1 MTQTTLPS
9 REEIPVEQTWNLES
23 IFPDIEGWENA
34 LKEVETK
41 LPELA
46 EYQGTL
52 GDSPQTLL
60 AYLDVSQDIARLAM
74 KVMVYA
80 ELAQST
86 DVSDTAAAA
95 RSGQGRGLMTKVST
109 ARAFAEPELMEI
121 GFEKLNQWAVE
132 EPDLALYQHYF
143 EDLKRQAEHVRS
155 KDVEEVLAMAME
167 PMQPNTPY
175 TMLVNAE
182 LKFKPATSSD
192 GTEMEIGQSSIGSL
206 NTNAD
211 QEVRRTAH
219 ENYADAYLDF
229 KNTIAGIQ
237 TMAFQRD
244 AFNARAR
251 RYDSTLGASL
261 DPNSIPT
268 DVFHNLI
275 EVFKKNLPTWH
286 KYWRVR
292 RKALK
297 LDEFHVYDIKAPL
310 ADDKVN
316 VPYDQAVDWICEG
329 MAPLGDEYVS
339 ILRDGCTVD
348 RWVDYARNRGKRQGA
363 FSWGSYD
370 TQPFIMMSY
379 ADDVFSMS
387 TLAHELGHS
396 MHSYNTRST
405 QPYVYGHYSLFV
417 AEVAS
422 NFNQAMVRDFLFK
435 TQSDP
440 AFELALIEEAMSNYH
455 RYFFIMPT
463 LARWELEMHQ
473 RIEKGAPVNS
483 DIYTDR
489 CAELFS
495 EGYGE
500 EVVYDKDRIG
510 ITWAQFGH
518 MYMNYYVYQ
527 YATGIS
533 GAHALADGVLAGK
546 EGAAE
551 RYMDFLKA
559 GSSIYPLDALKMAGV
574 DMTNP
579 EPVES
584 AFAVLAGI
592 VDRLEALVE

>member
-1 MTQTTLPS
+1 MTQTKLPS
-9 REEIPVEQTWNLES
+9 REEIPVEQTWNLDS
-23 IFPDIEGWENA
+23 IFPNIEAWESA
-34 LKEVETK
+34 YKEVETRM
-41 LPELA
+41 PELA

-52 GDSPQTLL
+52 SDGPKTLL
-60 AYLDVSQDIARLAM
+60 AYFDKSQQMLRLAM
-74 KVMVYA
+74 QVMVYA
-80 ELAQST
+80 ALDQST
-86 DVSDTAAAA
+86 DVSDTTAAA
-95 RSGQGRGLMTKVST
+95 RAGQGRGLMTKVFAASS
-109 ARAFAEPELMEI
+109 FAEPELMEI
-121 GFEKLNQWAVE
+121 GFEKLNQWTAE
-132 EPDLALYQHYF
+132 QPELALYKHYF
-143 EDLKRQAEHVRS
+143 EDLERQAEHVRS
-155 KDVEEVLAMAME
+155 KDVEEVLALAME

-192 GTEMEIGQSSIGSL
+192 GAEMEIGQSSIGSL
-206 NTNAD
+206 TTNPD

-219 ENYADAYLDF
+219 ENYADAYLEF
-229 KNTIAGIQ
+229 KNTIASIQ

-244 AFNARAR
+244 AFNARSR
-251 RYDSTLGASL
+251 RYGSTLDASL
-261 DPNSIPT
+261 DPNNIPT
-268 DVFHNLI
+268 EVFHNLI

-297 LDEFHVYDIKAPL
+297 LDKFHVSDIKAPL
-310 ADDKVN
+310 ADDKVD
-316 VPYDQAVDWICEG
+316 VPYARAVDWICEG

-339 ILRDGCTVD
+339 VLRDGCTKN
-348 RWVDYARNRGKRQGA
+348 RWVDYARNRSKRQGA

-405 QPYVYGHYSLFV
+405 QPYVYGNYSLFV

-422 NFNQAMVRDFLFK
+422 NFNQAMVRDYLFK

-440 AFELALIEEAMSNYH
+440 AFQLALIEEAMSNYH

-473 RIEKGAPVNS
+473 RIEEGAPVNA
-483 DIYTDR
+483 DIYTKR

-495 EGYGE
+495 EGYGD
-500 EVVYDKDRIG
+500 EVVYDNDRIG

-533 GAHALADGVLAGK
+533 GAHALADGVLAG
-546 EGAAE
+546 EDGAAE
-551 RYMDFLKA
+551 RYLDFLNA
-559 GSSIYPLDALKMAGV
+559 GSSLYPLDALKLAGV
-574 DMTNP
+574 DMTVP

-584 AFAVLAGI
+584 AFAVLADV
-592 VDRLEALVE
+592 VDRLEALVG